1 VQRLYTENQLA
12 FKALSDDV
20 FQSSESPP
28 FVQEVNR
35 IKLGD

>member
-12 FKALSDDV
+12 FKALFVDV
-20 FQSSESPP
+20 FQSLQSPP